1 MMKITKMFSPKLAT
15 KVHVCFLLFGSHAH
29 AWEYTPVQPCILTH
43 ETDTVAVKLT
53 YDPTQPLYTLALT
66 QKTPFT
72 PAATFSM
79 QFDGPMPIRIATD
92 RHQLSADGLTVSVA
106 DSGFGNVLNGL
117 QFNQTA
123 VALLGAQRI
132 EIPLA
137 GAAGPTAA
145 FRACAPVAGA

>member
-1 MMKITKMFSPKLAT
+1 MIRAGLLWFLMAT
-15 KVHVCFLLFGSHAH
+15 PAF
-29 AWEYTPVQPCILTH
+29 AWEFTPGLPCVLTH
-43 ETDTVAVKLT
+43 ETDTVMVKLT

-72 PAATFSM
+72 PAATFAM
-79 QFDGPMPIRIATD
+79 QFDGPVPIRIATD

-123 VALLGAQRI
+123 VALLGEQRI
-132 EIPLA
+132 DIPLA
-137 GAAGPTAA
+137 GAAAPTAA